1 MIPEWIPTEQLT
13 NEEYH
18 AHPAISRSALSLIK
32 KSPLHYRAY
41 IDQPERPD
49 PTPAMRFGTAVHTAV
64 LEPHLFDEQ
73 YTLAPEFSR
82 TTKAGKEAWAAAID
96 QGKELLIRNEWDAIQ
111 GIVASISAHAA
122 ANQCLSA
129 PGINEAT
136 YMAKDP
142 QTGLEL
148 KCRPDRL
155 TFSGWCVDLKTTQD
169 ASTLEFARSIAKF
182 DYHVQAAF
190 YLHVVEA
197 ATGVRPKGFI
207 FMTVEKTAPFAV
219 HMLRLSEVSIQQGTR
234 EMIAHLRTLQSCIET
249 STWPG
254 YSDQVEDVTLP
265 SWAVK

>member
-1 MIPEWIPTEQLT
+1 MIPEWIPTDQLT

-32 KSPLHYRAY
+32 KSPLHYRTY
-41 IDQPERPD
+41 IDRTEPAE
-49 PTPAMRFGTAVHTAV
+49 PTPAMRFGTAVHAAV
-64 LEPHLFDEQ
+64 LEPHLFDQQ
-73 YTLAPEFSR
+73 YTLAPDFSR
-82 TTKAGKEAWAAAID
+82 ATKAGKEAWARATE
-96 QGKELLIRNEWDAIQ
+96 QGKELLVHNEWEAIQ
-111 GIVASISAHAA
+111 GIRNSLYAHPA

-142 QTGLEL
+142 QTGLQL

-155 TFSGWCVDLKTTQD
+155 TFSGWCIDLKTTQD
-169 ASTLEFARSIAKF
+169 ASAPEFARSIAKF

-190 YLHVVEA
+190 YLHVIEA
-197 ATGVRPKGFI
+197 ATGTRPKGFI
-207 FMTVEKTAPFAV
+207 FMAVEKTAPYAV
-219 HMLRLSEVSIQQGTR
+219 HMLRLAEVSIQQGTR
-234 EMIAHLRTLQSCIET
+234 EMISHLRTLHSCIE
-249 STWPG
+249 SFTWPG